1 MTDDH
6 HDSCKAAFYAIGVDP
21 INYQVRND
29 MNQTEFKQCV
39 YDGSSSKGHGKC
51 YAPTLELQKWK
62 CDLNQAVKLSTSF
75 GTGNPILMDG
85 PISDKCNA
93 GYGKLKDASTIN
105 FRHTDIDVYSSCT
118 VSNAPGLADG
128 VNCADNQQA
137 GVCDKGFCKVTA
149 HPAAR
154 TNTVSLERFHF
165 HFISAFLKKRPGSL
179 LFRRCLTWMQS
190 HARRR
195 EGHPRA
201 SDRLA
206 VEDSLHQAH
215 HPRQR
220 ILRVQARAHLS
231 HPPPRPTLAPA
242 QAHRLPVRQALPQA
256 QAQAQ
261 AQAHHAAHHLQ
272 DRLCPRAPAHLQSAT
287 SSPSPTTSSPSPT
300 LSPKTSPSVASPS
313 PQAPNTTHC
322 NPDQNPN
329 TPPKCGY
336 YGKNGKPCCNSKGGP
351 CFAIDDHPDCCQ
363 SDDSSD
369 SCHSKFYADGADPFN
384 YLAFDSNGNSE
395 PKKCIYDGSSSSGHG
410 RCYAPQLEANVWKQA
425 FPQSK
430 DLSDICRCPTSRSQQ
445 RFTWLAMPLAARMAM
460 PAKSTRRPALAKT
473 VNAFQ
478 TTRLGA
484 ASRLALLRTLLLH
497 VALFIATTALPTLYE
512 PRHPTQASLLPL
524 RLHGA

>member
-149 HPAAR
+149 P
-154 TNTVSLERFHF
+154 SIPPSEGF
-165 HFISAFLKKRPGSL
+165 SSPGS
-179 LFRRCLTWMQS
+179 S
-190 HARRR
+190 
-195 EGHPRA
+195 
-201 SDRLA
+201 
-206 VEDSLHQAH
+206 
-215 HPRQR
+215 
-220 ILRVQARAHLS
+220 
-231 HPPPRPTLAPA
+231 PT
-242 QAHRLPVRQALPQA
+242 
-256 QAQAQ
+256 
-261 AQAHHAAHHLQ
+261 
-272 DRLCPRAPAHLQSAT
+272 PAHIEGASPSPSQPPSSPTNPGTSPSSSPPSSPGTSASPSPSPSPGSPRSPSPAGSPLSPGTSPSPVSPSPIPTTPTNPYSLSPPSPKGGSPSPTQSPPSPAT